1 MPTYDA
7 PQNRAQ
13 LAGMPSQWKDDVT
26 GSHTHLY
33 ASDTPLPVIVDL
45 PLALNQ
51 TIPAYTPVAWNAGGT
66 GLVAAAEGT
75 PAIGITLRD
84 HVVAAT
90 GDLPGTGIVIQACLN
105 IDAIAWPASYTTDA
119 QKFTAFQGAD
129 TPTAIVLKRVY
140 RGSVVAQ
147 P

>member
-1 MPTYDA
+1 MPPIEA

-13 LAGMPSQWKDDVT
+13 FAGTPSQWSESVT
-26 GSHTHLY
+26 GTHEHLY
-33 ASDTPLPVIVDL
+33 ADYTPLVSIVDL
-45 PLALNQ
+45 PLALDQ
-51 TIPAYTPVAWNAGGT
+51 TIPAYTPVMRNVAGA
-66 GLVAAAEGT
+66 LVAATQGT

-84 HVVAAT
+84 HVVPAT
-90 GDLPGTGIVIQACLN
+90 GELPGTGIVIQACLN

-119 QKFTAFQGAD
+119 QKFAAFQGAD
-129 TPTAIVLKRVY
+129 TPSNIVLKRVY